1 MESGMK
7 EILKGL
13 FSAIAL
19 GAMIWAIG
27 LAVNRWI
34 RNYNLTIIY
43 VMAAVIAGIIL
54 VQSIVKALKPK
65 TQEPS

>member
-7 EILKGL
+7 EIL
-13 FSAIAL
+13 SAIAL